1 MKTIYSPF
9 FVIPGSSDI
18 ADRAMAAS
26 DSLALVRDAG
36 YKLTSFLAEHEETAA
51 LSSLVDTLLCGVE
64 YARDL
69 LTGKKGCNEV
79 SMDLT
84 EAEALGLK
92 RIAKQWEVTPEIA
105 AERLVSEGLKSWP
118 KTA

>member
-9 FVIPGSSDI
+9 FVIPLSSDI
-18 ADRAMAAS
+18 AGRAMAAS

-36 YKLTSFLAEHEETAA
+36 YKLTSFLAEHQETAA

-84 EAEALGLK
+84 EAEALDLK
-92 RIAKQWEVTPEIA
+92 RIAERWEVPVEIA
-105 AERLVSEGLKSWP
+105 AERIVSEGLKSWP

>member
-18 ADRAMAAS
+18 KGRAMAAS

-36 YKLTSFLAEHEETAA
+36 YELTSMLARDKETAA
-51 LSSLVDTLLCGVE
+51 LSSLIDTLLCGVE

-84 EAEALGLK
+84 EAEVSDLK
-92 RIAKQWEVTPEIA
+92 RIAERWEVTPEIA
-105 AERLVSEGLKSWP
+105 AERLVSEGLK
-118 KTA
+118 ARF

>member
-9 FVIPGSSDI
+9 FVIPLSSDI
-18 ADRAMAAS
+18 AGRAMAAS

-36 YKLTSFLAEHEETAA
+36 YKLTSFLAEHQETAA

-84 EAEALGLK
+84 EAEALDLK
-92 RIAKQWEVTPEIA
+92 RIAERWEVPVEIA
-105 AERLVSEGLKSWP
+105 AERLVSEDRKSVV
-118 KTA
+118 